1 MKKNKRLVANIII
14 CLIIATV
21 TLVTF
26 FVGFSK
32 GERTSFDYTSLLF
45 VMISEFALFAGLILL
60 SINRT
65 YMKTA
70 LIRSGIITTLSGYWI
85 VTTLVSLFLKG
96 VFNDNLGGFITV
108 QIIIMSI
115 TAIIS
120 ITLFI
125 VSSNV
130 QSSNNNISKQ
140 NYLQDGE
147 NIAFS
152 LKSNVEFQSY
162 IKHLD
167 ELYETLKYS
176 DKISINAALD
186 KEINNKITVLSGYL
200 NDKEMKEVE
209 VKQYIDHII
218 SMIKERN
225 MITLQAKRGGY

>member
-1 MKKNKRLVANIII
+1 MKNNKRLVANIII

-32 GERTSFDYTSLLF
+32 GERTSFDYASLIF

-60 SINRT
+60 SVNSA

-70 LIRSGIITTLSGYWI
+70 LIRSGIITALSGYWI
-85 VTTLVSLFLKG
+85 LTTLVSLFFR
-96 VFNDNLGGFITV
+96 VIFNDNLGGFITV
-108 QIIIMSI
+108 QIIIMGI
-115 TAIIS
+115 TAIIC

-130 QSSNNNISKQ
+130 QSSNNNISQQ
-140 NYLQDGE
+140 NYLHDGE

-162 IKHLD
+162 RNHLD
-167 ELYETLKYS
+167 ELYEILKYS
-176 DKISINAALD
+176 DKISTNAALD
-186 KEINNKITVLSGYL
+186 REINNKITLLSSYL

-209 VKQYIDHII
+209 VNQYIDNII

>member
-85 VTTLVSLFLKG
+85 LTTLISLFLKRI
-96 VFNDNLGGFITV
+96 FNDNLGSFITV

-162 IKHLD
+162 IKHL
-167 ELYETLKYS
+167 EKLYETLKYS

>member
-1 MKKNKRLVANIII
+1 MKNNKRLVANIII

-32 GERTSFDYTSLLF
+32 GERTSFDYASLIF
-45 VMISEFALFAGLILL
+45 VLISEFTLFAGLILL
-60 SINRT
+60 SANNA
-65 YMKTA
+65 YMKPA
-70 LIRSGIITTLSGYWI
+70 LIRSGVITALSGYWI
-85 VTTLVSLFLKG
+85 LTILMSLFFRII
-96 VFNDNLGGFITV
+96 FNDNLGGFITI
-108 QIIIMSI
+108 QIIIMGI
-115 TAIIS
+115 TAIIC

-130 QSSNNNISKQ
+130 QSSNNNISKKS
-140 NYLQDGE
+140 YLQDGE

-152 LKSNVEFQSY
+152 LKSNVEFQPY
-162 IKHLD
+162 RNHLD
-167 ELYETLKYS
+167 ELYEILKYS
-176 DKISINAALD
+176 DKISTNAALD
-186 KEINNKITVLSGYL
+186 KEINNKITLLSSYL

-209 VKQYIDHII
+209 VNQYIDNII